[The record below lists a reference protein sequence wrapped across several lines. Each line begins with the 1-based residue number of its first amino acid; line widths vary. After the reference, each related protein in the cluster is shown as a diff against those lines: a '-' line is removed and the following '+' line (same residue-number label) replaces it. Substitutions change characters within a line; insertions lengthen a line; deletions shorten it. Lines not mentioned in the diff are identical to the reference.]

1 MALPVTL
8 CFLYVALQN
17 DARVQSSVPEKLHSN
32 RPKIP
37 PFPPFPCTRPH
48 PSLTLPAPPPPVPRP
63 PFLPPPIPV
72 PVPPAP
78 PSVPSPPPPSL
89 LAPPPLNLLPLP
101 FPAPPLLRIGSS
113 GGGGGGSNFSWDEE
127 VLEKALKDM
136 LVERAVLAIKH
147 FWSETG
153 GGPMAN
159 ICYQTDAPTN
169 MIST

>member
-1 MALPVTL
+1 MTLEFKAVSQKIFTQTGQNTPVPPL
-8 CFLYVALQN
+8 
-17 DARVQSSVPEKLHSN
+17 SLH
-32 RPKIP
+32 P
-37 PFPPFPCTRPH
+37 P
-48 PSLTLPAPPPPVPRP
+48 PSLSYSTRSPPPVPRP
-63 PFLPPPIPV
+63 PFLPPPIPG